1 MRFFEKKYRRCF
13 NYAKDVHSK
22 MFILK
27 RKIFL
32 QFLLSVFIGRDSQS
46 PGPSR
51 LSATSVNHGVHDMDR
66 PRFSSDHFGRGS
78 RFKGFFIGCRY
89 SAYLSKSNSLCSE
102 AEAKAGSNF
111 CCEIRVRHV
120 ILILK

>member
-22 MFILK
+22 MFSLK

-32 QFLLSVFIGRDSQS
+32 QFLFSLFIGRDSQS

-51 LSATSVNHGVHDMDR
+51 LPAKSVNHGAHDMDR

-78 RFKGFFIGCRY
+78 RFIGFFIGCRY
-89 SAYLSKSNSLCSE
+89 SAYLSKTNSLCSE
-102 AEAKAGSNF
+102 TKASSNF
-111 CCEIRVRHV
+111 CDIRVRHA

>member
-22 MFILK
+22 MFSLK

-32 QFLLSVFIGRDSQS
+32 QFLFSLFIGKDSKP

-51 LSATSVNHGVHDMDR
+51 LSVRSVNHAVHEIDR
-66 PRFSSDHFGRGS
+66 PIFLSDQGRGS
-78 RFKGFFIGCRY
+78 RFKGFFIGCGY
-89 SAYLSKSNSLCSE
+89 SAYFNKTDLLCS
-102 AEAKAGSNF
+102 EAKAGSIF
-111 CCEIRVRHV
+111 LAKLECDTRS
-120 ILILK
+120 